1 MVASLAVVA
10 SANQAW
16 YIYDT
21 RGEAASAGGA
31 ERKGKAMQNNFTQDH
46 LFAAAALGMT

>member
-21 RGEAASAGGA
+21 RGEAASAGA